1 MLTPAAAAAAAAPP
15 PPPPLGLCAGDE
27 ALSECSFRL
36 GAGVDAAVEEEDGG
50 DGGRPNGV
58 SSDVRTGDSASSSS
72 SSSSC
77 PSWTWSASSPSGGDV
92 GGGVAGFCVWL
103 RLRLWPRLLLRGAVL
118 TLERALGVALRLRL
132 RLRLA
137 VAFDLGGAFVLL
149 FFFVVVFAAFTFAS
163 SFFGAFLR
171 VLRRVPGVGAGVLD
185 RVLRRVG
192 AGVALARLLRRVAT
206 GGLVFLVFV
215 ARADAGAGV
224 FLVVARELLRRDAAV
239 DFGALVLLLARA
251 GVGAGDFVRDRDCR
265 AVGGFFAFAFAFL
278 AVLAASCCSFFTL
291 LDDRVGAAE
300 AAACVCLTREDRR
313 SETPPPV
320 SLAVLLAARVDLRR
334 AVVGSAAGAA
344 AAPRRELRR
353 SDMVDNL
360 GCC

>member
-1 MLTPAAAAAAAAPP
+1 M
-15 PPPPLGLCAGDE
+15 
-27 ALSECSFRL
+27 
-36 GAGVDAAVEEEDGG
+36 DAAVEEEDGG

-92 GGGVAGFCVWL
+92 GGGVAGFCVCFFAFDVLL
-103 RLRLWPRLLLRGAVL
+103 RLDDGVL
-118 TLERALGVALRLRL
+118 E
-132 RLRLA
+132 
-137 VAFDLGGAFVLL
+137 
-149 FFFVVVFAAFTFAS
+149 
-163 SFFGAFLR
+163 
-171 VLRRVPGVGAGVLD
+171 LRRVPGVGAGVLD